1 MVVVGAMGC
10 EGVGWAGRVCGLER
24 TACLAGRGG
33 C

>member
-10 EGVGWAGRVCGLER
+10 EGVGWVGRVCGLER
-24 TACLAGRGG
+24 TVRQAGRGR